1 MDFFEENIKRN
12 LELTKGAIMA
22 ERLMIKLTEK
32 GMPRQDAHELVRKLA
47 IEAREKGVHLK
58 DVAKGKIKQLNERE
72 INDIFNPATY
82 IGDAES
88 IVEEAV
94 SD

>member
-1 MDFFEENIKRN
+1 MGVVERRDLKNIISLENFCESI
-12 LELTKGAIMA
+12 
-22 ERLMIKLTEK
+22 
-32 GMPRQDAHELVRKLA
+32 
-47 IEAREKGVHLK
+47 LK